1 MQSVLGGAS
10 IATRWLVRGFVP
22 GNTYAA
28 ADGEDSFVWNNGAGA
43 LTYTGFGAAMKI
55 SLPAQDAQ
63 SKVNAATLQLSG
75 TDPAVL
81 TGLFVE
87 NYRAQPA
94 EIAFL
99 AADPTT
105 GAPAEEIIVH
115 AGLMDVAAITDQ
127 PIKSND
133 PTSIQQS
140 TLSLTISPPTVDL
153 KRASG
158 RYATDS
164 DQRLNRDAN
173 DGIFKD
179 VALVGLSQI
188 NWGIAGTSSPVQAA
202 TAAGA
207 FNPLAG
213 LNGIGSLPLGL
224 PR

>member
-1 MQSVLGGAS
+1 MQSVLAGAS
-10 IATRWLVRGFVP
+10 IATRWVVRGFVP

-28 ADGEDSFVWNNGAGA
+28 ADGEDTFSWNNGAGA

-55 SLPAQDAQ
+55 ALPAQDAQ
-63 SKVNAATLQLSG
+63 SNVNAATLTLSG

-81 TGLFVE
+81 TSLFVE
-87 NYRAQPA
+87 NYRAQQA

-99 AADPTT
+99 AADPVT
-105 GAPAEEIIVH
+105 GVPAEEIILH

-127 PIKSND
+127 PVKATDFS
-133 PTSIQQS
+133 PQQS

-188 NWGIAGTSSPVQAA
+188 NWGIDGTSSPVQAA

-207 FNPLAG
+207 TNPLYGISG
-213 LNGIGSLPLGL
+213 LGSLPGGFGI
-224 PR
+224 